1 MSLALHLPALQVV
14 LPLISAPLAVL
25 LRHGGLAF
33 AIVTAGAW
41 AAFACSIA
49 LWLQVGQAEGGV
61 ISYAIGSW
69 PPPWG
74 IEYRVDRLASFVL
87 LLVSGM
93 AALVLPWSR
102 ASIEREIPRELHYLY
117 YAMFGL
123 CLTGLLGITITG
135 DAFNIFVFLEISSL
149 SSYVLIALGRDRRAL
164 TAAYQYLIMGSI
176 GATFIVIGIGFLY
189 LMTGTLN
196 LADMAVRIREVENTR
211 PVLVALAFLTVGI
224 SLKLAL
230 FPLHQW
236 LPNAYT
242 YAPSAVTAFLAATAT
257 KVSVYVLI
265 RFYFSVF
272 GESLVFEKLPL
283 PQIMLWLSLIAMFG
297 ASAIAIFQ
305 DNLKRLF
312 AYSSIG
318 QIGYITLG
326 LSFDSVHGLTA
337 SIVHLF
343 NHGVAKGAIFLL
355 IGGLVIGLAR
365 SGSTSGAVPPA
376 PTFGGGGT
384 PTPPPAPT
392 FDRLAGL
399 AKRMPLTSFGIVI
412 GGLSLIGVPGTVGFV
427 SKWYLIVAAM
437 EKGQF
442 WLVGAILLSSL
453 LAVAYVWRFVEVAY
467 FRAPPAAQ
475 EARCEAPLALLLPA
489 WLLVIATIWFGL
501 DTSLTVG
508 SALDAAQQLV
518 KSGR

>member
-1 MSLALHLPALQVV
+1 MSIAVHLPALQVV

-25 LRHGGLAF
+25 LRNGSVAF
-33 AIVTAGAW
+33 VIVTAGAW
-41 AAFACSIA
+41 AAFATAIG
-49 LWLQVGQAEGGV
+49 LWLQVGEAGV
-61 ISYAIGSW
+61 ISYHIGSW

-74 IEYRVDRLASFVL
+74 IEYRVDRLTAFVL
-87 LLVSGM
+87 VLVSGM
-93 AALVLPWSR
+93 AAIVLPWSR
-102 ASIEREIPRELHYLY
+102 TSIGRELPREQHYLY

-123 CLTGLLGITITG
+123 CVAGLLGITITG

-149 SSYVLIALGRDRRAL
+149 STYVLIALGRDRRAL
-164 TAAYQYLIMGSI
+164 AAAYRYLIMGTI

-196 LADMAVRIREVENTR
+196 LVDMAARLREVESSR

-236 LPNAYT
+236 LPDAYT

-272 GESLVFEKLPL
+272 GESLVFDKLPL
-283 PQIMLWLSLIAMFG
+283 PQIMLGLSLLAMFA
-297 ASAIAIFQ
+297 ASFIAIFQ

-312 AYSSIG
+312 AYSSVG

-326 LSFDSVHGLTA
+326 LSFDSVNGLAA

-343 NHGVAKGAIFLL
+343 NHGIAKAAIFLL
-355 IGGLVIGLAR
+355 VGGLVLGISR
-365 SGSTSGAVPPA
+365 GSAVPS
-376 PTFGGGGT
+376 
-384 PTPPPAPT
+384 APT
-392 FDRLAGL
+392 FDRLAGI
-399 AKRMPLTSFGIVI
+399 ARRMPLTCLGIVI
-412 GGLSLIGVPGTVGFV
+412 AGLSLIGVPGTAGFI
-427 SKWYLIVAAM
+427 SKWYLILAAM
-437 EKGQF
+437 EQGRF
-442 WLVGAILLSSL
+442 WLAGAIVLSSL

-467 FRAPPAAQ
+467 FRMPGAQ
-475 EARCEAPLALLLPA
+475 LESTREVPLSLLVPA
-489 WLLVIATIWFGL
+489 WLLVIATVWFGV
-501 DTSLTVG
+501 DTSLTLG
-508 SALDAAQQLV
+508 SALDAAQELV
-518 KSGR
+518 KVGSR